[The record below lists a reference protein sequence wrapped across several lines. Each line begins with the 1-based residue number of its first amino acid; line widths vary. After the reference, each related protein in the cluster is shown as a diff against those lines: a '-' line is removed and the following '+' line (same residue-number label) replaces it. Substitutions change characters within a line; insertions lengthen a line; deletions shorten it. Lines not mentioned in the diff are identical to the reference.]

1 MVRDE
6 EVVTFLQWALPR
18 MGLRWS
24 GFRKVR
30 GQVRKRLARR
40 MTALGLHNLT
50 AYRAWLEAH
59 PEEWTAVDAA
69 CRISI
74 TRFYRDRHVWQF
86 LESNLPA
93 APHLR
98 AWCAGCAAG
107 EEAYTLAILLRLAGQ
122 NFSIVV
128 TDAEESQLQRA
139 RRACYPL
146 GSLRELPPV
155 WQTAAF
161 EPDGCLRAEFSV
173 GIAFT
178 LQDIRQEMPA
188 GPFHLIF
195 CRNLA
200 FTYFADDVQRGIA
213 EGLRA
218 RLLPSGFLVL
228 GIHESAPGFVRIV
241 SGVSRPERLACAGT

>member
-1 MVRDE
+1 MD
-6 EVVTFLQWALPR
+6 
-18 MGLRWS
+18 LRWE

-40 MTALGLHNLT
+40 LAALGLCDLP

-59 PEEWTAVDAA
+59 PEEWVAVDAA

-74 TRFYRDRHVWQF
+74 TRFYRDRRVWQF
-86 LESNLPA
+86 LEANLPA

-107 EEAYTLAILLRLAGQ
+107 EEAYTLAILLRLAGHS
-122 NFSIVV
+122 FSILA
-128 TDAEESQLQRA
+128 TDVDEDQLQRA
-139 RRACYPL
+139 RRACYPP
-146 GSLRELPPV
+146 GSRRELPSV
-155 WQTAAF
+155 WHTAAF
-161 EPDGCLRAEFSV
+161 DLDGCLRAEFHA

-195 CRNLA
+195 CRNLV
-200 FTYFADDVQRGIA
+200 FTYFADEVQRRIA

-218 RLLPSGFLVL
+218 RLLPGGFLVL

-241 SGVSRPERLACAGT
+241 PSVFRPERLAGAGI